1 MLDIRGTG
9 PAASRL
15 TWLSVE
21 NFPGN
26 NGDGALG
33 LHGISFLA
41 NNKSNM
47 LRILLVNHRPPID
60 PVTGELLDASEVG
73 ANSTIEHFLTE
84 AGSPSM
90 RYVRTHVHGLIQT
103 PNAVQWV
110 SDHSF
115 VVTNDNSVK
124 VGAVSVTLSLPCH
137 LLNPPASK
145 IRSCYWGRERSLL

>member
-1 MLDIRGTG
+1 MLDTRGEG

-26 NGDGALG
+26 NGDGAFNLQG
-33 LHGISFLA
+33 VSFLA
-41 NNKSNM
+41 NNKSKM
-47 LRILLVNHRPPID
+47 LRILLVNNRPPFD
-60 PVTGELLDASEVG
+60 PVTGEALDASKVG

-84 AGSPSM
+84 AGSSSI
-90 RYVRTHVHGLIQT
+90 RYIRTHAHPLIET
-103 PNAVQWV
+103 PNSVQWV

-124 VGAVSVTLSLPCH
+124 VGLVSISYLLVTPESDFPSAE
-137 LLNPPASK
+137 N
-145 IRSCYWGRERSLL
+145 